1 MQARFGKYAWFVVAY
16 NLFVILWGAYVRATG
31 SGAGCGEHWPLCNGE
46 VLPRSPR
53 VATLIEFTHRLTS
66 GLALVFVIGLV
77 VLAFRWHPK
86 ESVVRRA
93 AGLSLFFTL
102 TEALIGAGLVLL
114 GHVAAN
120 QSIARGWSLGLHLV
134 NTLILL
140 ACLVSTA
147 WLSNPR
153 PTLSLPPI
161 SPRMRASLI
170 GCAALFL
177 LVGISG
183 AIAALGDT
191 LFRVDSLSAGMRQD
205 FDASSHP
212 FVRLRVLHPAL
223 AITAAGVLLALSL
236 SLLDEK
242 RWGVL
247 IPRLAYGV
255 AGATVAQVILGGLNL
270 ALLAPVWLQLTH
282 LLMADLLWIALV
294 LLVTELARV
303 GAERRQAAEPELLNR
318 AEPRAI

>member
-1 MQARFGKYAWFVVAY
+1 MQALFGKYAWFVVAY
-16 NLFVILWGAYVRATG
+16 NLFVIVWGAYVRATG

-46 VLPRSPR
+46 VFPRSPQ

-66 GLALVFVIGLV
+66 GLALVFVMGLV
-77 VLAFRWHPK
+77 VLAFRLYPK
-86 ESVVRRA
+86 ASAVRRA
-93 AGLSLFFTL
+93 AGLSLAFTL

-120 QSIARGWSLGLHLV
+120 QSLARGWSLGLHLV
-134 NTLILL
+134 NTLVLL

-147 WLSNPR
+147 WFASPR
-153 PTLSLPPI
+153 PVFAMPPI

-170 GCAALFL
+170 ACAAIFL
-177 LVGISG
+177 LVGTTG

-205 FDASSHP
+205 FDAASHP

-223 AITAAGVLLALSL
+223 AIAAAGVLLALTL

-242 RWGVL
+242 RWGAV
-247 IPRLAYGV
+247 IPRLAYGA
-255 AGATVAQVILGGLNL
+255 AGVTVVQVILGGLNL

-294 LLVTELARV
+294 LLATELLRL
-303 GAERRQAAEPELLNR
+303 GAEQKKAAEPELLNR
-318 AEPRAI
+318 GEPRAI